1 LLGFGARG
9 KIMKAFD
16 TLDATRLL
24 GFASLGDRLVNGVDF
39 KDDILGARLGA
50 KVGFPE
56 HPQLDF
62 SRLLGF
68 ASLGDQKNV
77 DFRDEVF
84 DGKLGAKVGVG
95 EWAVCD
101 HPSESDHRADQ
112 GLALRPLRPLYRA
125 HCAQA
130 ARFA

>member
-1 LLGFGARG
+1 LLQLLGFGARG
-9 KIMKAFD
+9 KIMNAFD

-39 KDDILGARLGA
+39 KDDILGAGLGA

-68 ASLGDQKNV
+68 ASL
-77 DFRDEVF
+77 
-84 DGKLGAKVGVG
+84 VGVG

-101 HPSESDHRADQ
+101 HPSESDHSADQ
-112 GLALRPLRPLYRA
+112 GLA
-125 HCAQA
+125 
-130 ARFA
+130 